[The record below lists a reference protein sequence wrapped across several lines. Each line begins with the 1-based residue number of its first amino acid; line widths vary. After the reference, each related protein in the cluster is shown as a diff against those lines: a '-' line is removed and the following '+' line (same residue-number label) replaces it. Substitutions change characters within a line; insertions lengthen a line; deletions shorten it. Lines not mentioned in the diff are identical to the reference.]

1 MENILNPITKT
12 EVLVLNAASD
22 DYENL
27 EQIYRSLVLEFS
39 PDNYDPLKT
48 NFFGWREAADAPSLS
63 KLADAIKLLTNKGLL
78 AGRTENGMPIAI
90 PFDSSVVWQGWF
102 RTTELGLKITQ
113 AADDH
118 QKGHS

>member
-27 EQIYRSLVLEFS
+27 ERIYRSIVLEFS
-39 PDNYDPLKT
+39 PDNYDPLNT
-48 NFFGWREAADAPSLS
+48 NFFYWREAADAPSLS
-63 KLADAIKLLTNKGLL
+63 KLADAIKLLINKGLL

-102 RTTELGLKITQ
+102 RTTELGLKIIQ